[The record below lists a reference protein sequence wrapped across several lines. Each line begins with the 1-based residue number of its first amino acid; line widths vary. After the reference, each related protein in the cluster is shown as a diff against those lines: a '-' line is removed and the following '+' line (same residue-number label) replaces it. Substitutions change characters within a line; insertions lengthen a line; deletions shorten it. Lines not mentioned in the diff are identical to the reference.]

1 VLIGN
6 IVEEGTEELREE
18 FEMRSVETR
27 SATFRDLGC
36 GGGTFSGEK

>member
-27 SATFRDLGC
+27 SRRATFRDLG
-36 GGGTFSGEK
+36 